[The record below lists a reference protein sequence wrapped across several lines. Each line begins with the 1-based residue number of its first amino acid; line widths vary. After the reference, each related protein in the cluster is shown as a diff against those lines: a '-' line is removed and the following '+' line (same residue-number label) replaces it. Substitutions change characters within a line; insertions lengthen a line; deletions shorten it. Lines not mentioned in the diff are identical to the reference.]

1 MALVIETSGRRLSHV
16 IALSSLSP
24 PQLFW
29 STKTRLATSHAA
41 MQTGNERLEAD
52 TIVDKIRGGEIS
64 VVEAVAEALPE
75 VFRTHVVAA
84 LDLKATL
91 NLAQVSKW
99 HNDAVWSVDGV
110 RSMKAKLKM
119 YGAELRDKRTPGGAK
134 PMYWAAR
141 YGNIPAVR
149 ALLLESGE
157 DVNDPLNENGMTALI
172 LCSFFFDKPAK
183 VKALIELGADINKQ
197 DNYGCTALSM
207 ASRFDETLNV
217 TELIK
222 AGADVNLADNNGDTP
237 LMFAVTHECQTST
250 HILLFN
256 GAGAD
261 VHKANNHGESPL
273 DHANMRLAESS
284 EADFDED
291 DNYDVYT
298 RYKAIV
304 KMLKHASSISA

>member
-1 MALVIETSGRRLSHV
+1 
-16 IALSSLSP
+16 
-24 PQLFW
+24 
-29 STKTRLATSHAA
+29 

-52 TIVDKIRGGEIS
+52 TIVNKIRSGEIS

-99 HNDAVWSVDGV
+99 HNNAVWSVDGV

-119 YGAELRDKRTPGGAK
+119 YGAELRHKHAPGCTE
-134 PMYWAAR
+134 PMYLAAS
-141 YGNIPAVR
+141 YGNLPAVR
-149 ALLLESGE
+149 ALLASGE
-157 DVNDPLNENGMTALI
+157 DVNKPLHNGMTALHC
-172 LCSFFFDKPAK
+172 CSFIDRPAK

-197 DNYGCTALSM
+197 DTQGCTALSL
-207 ASRFDETLNV
+207 ASRCEQTLNIM
-217 TELIK
+217 ELIK
-222 AGADVNLADNNGDTP
+222 AGADVDLVDNNGNTP
-237 LMFAVTHECQTST
+237 LMWAVTYGCQTST

-261 VHKANNHGESPL
+261 VHKANNQGVSPL
-273 DHANMRLAESS
+273 DQANMMLAAS
-284 EADFDED
+284 AQED
-291 DNYDVYT
+291 PNSDVHH
-298 RYKAIV
+298 RYIAIV

>member
-1 MALVIETSGRRLSHV
+1 M
-16 IALSSLSP
+16 
-24 PQLFW
+24 
-29 STKTRLATSHAA
+29 
-41 MQTGNERLEAD
+41 
-52 TIVDKIRGGEIS
+52 
-64 VVEAVAEALPE
+64 VEAVAEALPE

-197 DNYGCTALSM
+197 DNEGCTALSW
-207 ASRFDETLNV
+207 ASRFEQTLNV
-217 TELIK
+217 MELIN
-222 AGADVNLADNNGDTP
+222 AGADANLADNNGNTP
-237 LMFAVTHECQTST
+237 LMWAVKCGRQIST
-250 HILLFN
+250 HVLLFN

-261 VHKANNHGESPL
+261 VHKANNLGESPL
-273 DHANMRLAESS
+273 DHANMMLAESS
-284 EADFDED
+284 EEDFEEGTF
-291 DNYDVYT
+291 YDVYT
-298 RYKAIV
+298 RFETIV
-304 KMLKHASSISA
+304 KLLEHAISISA

>member
-1 MALVIETSGRRLSHV
+1 
-16 IALSSLSP
+16 
-24 PQLFW
+24 
-29 STKTRLATSHAA
+29 

-119 YGAELRDKRTPGGAK
+119 YGAELRHKHAPGCTE
-134 PMYWAAR
+134 PMYLAAS
-141 YGNIPAVR
+141 YGNLPAVR
-149 ALLLESGE
+149 ALLASGE
-157 DVNDPLNENGMTALI
+157 DVNKPLHNGMTALHY
-172 LCSFFFDKPAK
+172 CSRVDKPAK
-183 VKALIELGADINKQ
+183 VEALIELGADINKQ

-284 EADFDED
+284 EEDFEEGN
-291 DNYDVYT
+291 NYDVYM
-298 RYKAIV
+298 RFEAIV
-304 KMLKHASSISA
+304 TMLKHASSISA

>member
-1 MALVIETSGRRLSHV
+1 
-16 IALSSLSP
+16 
-24 PQLFW
+24 
-29 STKTRLATSHAA
+29 

-52 TIVDKIRGGEIS
+52 TIVNKIRSGEMS

-110 RSMKAKLKM
+110 RSMKAKLEM
-119 YGAELRDKRTPGGAK
+119 YGAALRRAPHRALSAE
-134 PMYWAAR
+134 PMDLAAR

-149 ALLLESGE
+149 ALLESGE
-157 DVNDPLNENGMTALI
+157 DVNKPLNENSWTALHC
-172 LCSFFFDKPAK
+172 CSRVDKPAK
-183 VKALIELGADINKQ
+183 LKALIELGADINKQ
-197 DNYGCTALSM
+197 DIVGRTALSL
-207 ASRFDETLNV
+207 ASECEQTFNA

-222 AGADVNLADNNGDTP
+222 AGADVDLADFDGYTP
-237 LMFAVTHECQTST
+237 LMYAVMYERQIST
-250 HILLFN
+250 HVLLCY

-261 VHKANNHGESPL
+261 VDKANKHGVSALDLANAMLSESEQEDL
-273 DHANMRLAESS
+273 DEGI
-284 EADFDED
+284 
-291 DNYDVYT
+291 NYDVYT
-298 RYKAIV
+298 RFETIA